1 METYQINIG
10 SHPWSL
16 EWNHDGQILG
26 CVTKD
31 KRIFL
36 IDPREKDKGLCNKSY
51 MDHIKSLKM
60 KWLGD
65 SGQFVILSSNG
76 NNSGRNIKIFDIRQ
90 MSTGPILERKLD
102 NHNYNADIHYDD
114 NFKLLFVVNRR
125 QTFCQYF

>member
-1 METYQINIG
+1 MQIG
-10 SHPWSL
+10 AHPWSL

-31 KRIFL
+31 QRMFL
-36 IDPREKDKGLCNKSY
+36 IDPRVKDKGLCYQSQ
-51 MDHIKSLKM
+51 MGPIKSLKM

-65 SGQFVILSSNG
+65 TGQFVILSLNSD
-76 NNSGRNIKIFDIRQ
+76 NSGRNVKIYDIRQ
-90 MSTGPILERKLD
+90 MSTGPILDRKLD

-114 NFKLLFVVNRR
+114 TYKLLFVINRG